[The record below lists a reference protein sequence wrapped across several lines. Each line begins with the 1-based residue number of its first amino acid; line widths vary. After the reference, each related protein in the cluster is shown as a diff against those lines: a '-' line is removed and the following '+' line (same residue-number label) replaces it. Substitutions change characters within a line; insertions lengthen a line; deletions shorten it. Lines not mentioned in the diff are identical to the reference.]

1 MGSIW
6 VTRVPGRKVM
16 GQKTPVE
23 ELDLSVR
30 AYNVLKA
37 DDIDF
42 IEDVQAYLDR
52 ARHPL
57 SRRNPNLR
65 RVEAE
70 ITERLRRWRGD
81 PGGAGVPALR

>member
-1 MGSIW
+1 MGH
-6 VTRVPGRKVM
+6 
-16 GQKTPVE
+16 KTPVE

-57 SRRNPNLR
+57 SRQNPNLR

-70 ITERLRRWRGD
+70 ITDRLRRWRGD
-81 PGGAGVPALR
+81 SGEAGVPALR